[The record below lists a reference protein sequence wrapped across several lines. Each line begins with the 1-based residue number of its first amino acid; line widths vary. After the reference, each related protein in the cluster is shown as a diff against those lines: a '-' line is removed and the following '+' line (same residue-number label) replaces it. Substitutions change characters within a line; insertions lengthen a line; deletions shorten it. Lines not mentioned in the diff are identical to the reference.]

1 MQRARSCP
9 KRADQR
15 GGGGRKLS
23 ACLYQYAGISI
34 TFLLKTV
41 VSDPVK
47 KLVVQSIWHGCWR
60 KLMQRDALKV
70 FMDSLSCPE
79 IFNIW
84 RCGHSDARWHAAR
97 RERELQ
103 LKNFCFNERVWNSST
118 YLHKTIHMAESA
130 HMQTRSHQCVWW
142 AGRVL
147 LKVIAR

>member
-15 GGGGRKLS
+15 GGGKKAECMSLS
-23 ACLYQYAGISI
+23 IRWNFYH
-34 TFLLKTV
+34 LLIKDTV